1 MSRLDVQF
9 RRWIAGVGAILLLAV
24 ALVLA
29 FVHLPNSVAGV
40 GDTSESLVRSLVT
53 AFFLAALAYLWFYF
67 WTTDRAT
74 HKLLHAARRAPE
86 QLFPHPRDPGSADN
100 VFGRSTLVEEIA
112 TGLRPPFDTGPQIVV
127 GETGSGKT
135 SLLLGLAA
143 YLARKRNVLPLILNL
158 REKGEEDETLDF
170 GELAKKRFLELIDP
184 HVKSASEGERLWRW
198 MCKTKRIAIL
208 ADDLDRFG
216 APEEGSYKLQVRLAL
231 DAARRRELPL
241 VVATRPAGLPPDLP
255 DPIVDLAQS
264 PLRAEDKSVSETVL
278 RQAGKDDEESRGL
291 VIAYLDGGSL
301 LENPFYVELVAR
313 LLRANQLPPPPGNG
327 KHAFRIALL
336 EAERERLCGGG
347 KVPPGERNKRDAAL
361 AAVERL
367 ALAWLPEATERK
379 VDPWLETVQ
388 QGERYGLLYLDEK
401 GVPRFKNEVL
411 HAYFASRAI
420 AGEGAWKEA
429 VDKGGDEARTQLALV
444 LAAAALEGADDKLC
458 EEACV
463 GLLERSA
470 PVNADQRLLRAA
482 AAAEIARAGSFAGA
496 DGAIATSCVRN
507 RDGTGQPVK
516 RAALE
521 QLELLG
527 GDEAIE
533 ALWNFAADD
542 DYDVRWAAVEKLV
555 QRCTGARTG
564 DGQELRAPFG
574 AEAYERIAPEID
586 EALDKAA
593 LSAGREP
600 DDWEPEIVALK
611 PLAWMLPALRTAT
624 QGEKIGK
631 KVGRQLERLLE
642 LEKTGVT
649 PQKGL
654 EASIAQGF
662 KADALT
668 TRNAPPDEDALRML
682 ERAQFWYSQL
692 NLVHALALR
701 MAAEDGYRRGTLSKI
716 VERLED
722 EREPLHPLLRF
733 SAKLCVEALD
743 GRLGGDRRQKTE
755 AVVWRDEGAVVADQP
770 RGLRRD
776 AAQLVGEIV
785 VLLNLNETGSPDQR
799 ERFGTENRLP
809 HCLQKSRKRRELN
822 DGCDPACSF
831 NLCPYRPAW
840 DRLSAHREISRAFCR
855 DQILHARRWTAFF
868 GWGSRASLH
877 ALREF
882 WRSLE
887 RHARF

>member
-1 MSRLDVQF
+1 MSRLDVRF
-9 RRWIAGVGAILLLAV
+9 RRWIAGAGATLLLAV
-24 ALVLA
+24 ALLLA
-29 FVHLPNSVAGV
+29 FIHLPNSVAGL

-74 HKLLHAARRAPE
+74 HKLLQAARRAPE
-86 QLFPHPRDPGSADN
+86 QLFPHPRDPGSADSA
-100 VFGRSTLVEEIA
+100 FGRSALIEEIA

-143 YLARKRNVLPLILNL
+143 HLARKRNVLPLVLNL
-158 REKGEEDETLDF
+158 REKGDEDEKLDF
-170 GELAKKRFLELIDP
+170 GELAKKRFLEVIDP
-184 HVKSASEGERLWRW
+184 HVKSEAEGEKLWRW

-216 APEEGSYKLQVRLAL
+216 APEESAYKLQVRLAL

-264 PLRAEDKSVSETVL
+264 PLSAEDESASEMVL
-278 RQAGKDDEESRGL
+278 RQAGKDDEESKAQ
-291 VIAYLDGGSL
+291 VIAYLKGGSL

-313 LLRANQLPPPPGNG
+313 LLRADQLPHPTGEG

-347 KVPPGERNKRDAAL
+347 KVPSEERSKRDAAL

-367 ALAWLPEATERK
+367 ALTWLPAATERK
-379 VDPWLETVQ
+379 VDPWLEAVQ

-411 HAYFASRAI
+411 HAYLASRAI

-429 VDKGGDEARTQLALV
+429 LDKGGDEARTQLAVV
-444 LAAAALEGADDKLC
+444 LAAAALKGGNEQLC
-458 EEACV
+458 EEACL
-463 GLLERSA
+463 GLLERDT

-482 AAAEIARAGSFAGA
+482 AAAEIAHAGGFAGA
-496 DGAIATSCVRN
+496 DGAIATSCARH
-507 RDGTGQPVK
+507 RDGAGLPVK
-516 RAALE
+516 RATLE

-527 GDEAIE
+527 SDEAID
-533 ALWNFAADD
+533 ALWEFAADD
-542 DYDVRWAAVEKLV
+542 DYDVRWGAVEKLV
-555 QRCTGARTG
+555 QRCTSARTR
-564 DGQELRAPFG
+564 DSQELRAPFG
-574 AEAYERIAPEID
+574 TEAYERIAPKVD
-586 EALDKAA
+586 DALDKAA
-593 LSAGREP
+593 SLIGKEP

-624 QGEKIGK
+624 QEEEIGK
-631 KVGRQLERLLE
+631 RVGRQLERLLE
-642 LEKTGVT
+642 LEEEGVT

-668 TRNAPPDEDALRML
+668 IRDARPDEDALRML

-701 MAAEDGYRRGTLSKI
+701 MASDDGYRRGTLSEI
-716 VERLED
+716 VERLEKN
-722 EREPLHPLLRF
+722 RKPLHPLFRF
-733 SAKLCVEALD
+733 GAKLCVEALD
-743 GRLGGDRRQKTE
+743 GRLGGDRAQKTE

-770 RGLRRD
+770 RRLRRD

-799 ERFGTENRLP
+799 ENFGTENRLP
-809 HCLQKSRKRRELN
+809 HCLQKSRKRQELN
-822 DGCDPACSF
+822 EGCHPACSF

-855 DQILHARRWTAFF
+855 DQILHARRRTAFF
-868 GWGSRASLH
+868 GWGSRASSH

>member
-1 MSRLDVQF
+1 MSKLDVQF

-24 ALVLA
+24 ALLLA

-74 HKLLHAARRAPE
+74 HKLLHAARRGPE
-86 QLFPHPRDPGSADN
+86 QLFPHPRDPGSADDL
-100 VFGRSTLVEEIA
+100 FGRSALVEEIA

-127 GETGSGKT
+127 GESGSGKT

-143 YLARKRNVLPLILNL
+143 YLARKRNVLPLVLNL
-158 REKGEEDETLDF
+158 REKGEEDEKLDF

-184 HVKSASEGERLWRW
+184 HVKTGPEGEKLWRW
-198 MCKTKRIAIL
+198 MCTTKRIAIL

-216 APEEGSYKLQVRLAL
+216 APEEGVYKMQVRLAL

-241 VVATRPAGLPPDLP
+241 VVATRPEGLPPDLP
-255 DPIVDLAQS
+255 DPIIDLAQS
-264 PLRAEDKSVSETVL
+264 PLRAEDESVSETVL
-278 RQAGKDDEESRGL
+278 RQAGKDDEEPRGL

-313 LLRANQLPPPPGNG
+313 LLRGNQLPPPSGDG
-327 KHAFRIALL
+327 KHAFRIGLL

-347 KVPPGERNKRDAAL
+347 KVPPEERNKRDAAL
-361 AAVERL
+361 AAVEKL
-367 ALAWLPEATERK
+367 ALTWLPAASERK
-379 VDPWLETVQ
+379 VGPWLETVQ
-388 QGERYGLLYLDEK
+388 QGERYGLLYLDER

-420 AGEGAWKEA
+420 AGEGAWKQA
-429 VDKGGDEARTQLALV
+429 LDKGGDEARTQLALI
-444 LAAAALEGADDKLC
+444 LAAAALKGTDELC

-482 AAAEIARAGSFAGA
+482 AAAEIARAGSFSGA

-507 RDGTGQPVK
+507 RDGAGLPVK

-527 GDEAIE
+527 GNEAID
-533 ALWNFAADD
+533 ALWEFATDD
-542 DYDVRWAAVEKLV
+542 DYDVRWGAVEKLV
-555 QRCTGARTG
+555 QRCTGARTK
-564 DGQELRAPFG
+564 DSQELRVPFG
-574 AEAYERIAPEID
+574 AEAYERIAPKID

-593 LSAGREP
+593 LLVGTEP
-600 DDWEPEIVALK
+600 DDWEPGIVALK

-624 QGEKIGK
+624 QGEEIGK
-631 KVGRQLERLLE
+631 RVARQLERLLE
-642 LEKTGVT
+642 LEEEGVT
-649 PQKGL
+649 TQKGL

-668 TRNAPPDEDALRML
+668 TRDAPPDEDALRML
-682 ERAQFWYSQL
+682 ERAHFWYSQL

-701 MAAEDGYRRGTLSKI
+701 MASEDSYRRGTLSKI
-716 VERLED
+716 IERLED
-722 EREPLHPLLRF
+722 QRKSLHPLFRF

-743 GRLGGDRRQKTE
+743 GKLGGDRTQKTE

-770 RGLRRD
+770 RGLRRE

-799 ERFGTENRLP
+799 ERFGTENMLP

-822 DGCDPACSF
+822 DGCDPACVF

-855 DQILHARRWTAFF
+855 DQILHARWQTSFF
-868 GWGSRASLH
+868 GWGSWAGPNS
-877 ALREF
+877 LREF

-887 RHARF
+887 RHARY